1 MLSFQVK
8 RSTVTVSDA
17 QVRSIL
23 EQLPD
28 SPLAMAVEFRGE
40 RMRWPACVK
49 AGALRRAIQYWWS
62 SEPGGICAPA
72 TSERTPDMITAA
84 RFAGL
89 PTSDP
94 VFSVVIAGPWAPI
107 TNIGLSDAFVDTI
120 VRRSGECE
128 FVREVRYCI
137 ADDDDIVIDNV
148 NVTEALARRALHYWQ
163 SPAGC
168 PTPYQDA
175 CLHRAAKIIGVP
187 LPRGG

>member
-17 QVRSIL
+17 QVQSIL
-23 EQLPD
+23 EQLPGT
-28 SPLAMAVEFRGE
+28 PLAMAVGEFRGKQ
-40 RMRWPACVK
+40 MRWPACVK
-49 AGALRRAIQYWWS
+49 AGALRRAIQFWWS
-62 SEPGGICAPA
+62 SELGGICAPA
-72 TSERTPDMITAA
+72 TSERTPDMIIAA

-94 VFSVVIAGPWAPI
+94 DFIVVVTGKPLVH
-107 TNIGLSDAFVDTI
+107 IGLSRAFVDTI

-128 FVREVRYCI
+128 FVRKVRNCI
-137 ADDDDIVIDNV
+137 ADCYVIVIDNV